1 MTPRQHKTST
11 RVLRA
16 PDGMSID
23 ECMPLAIT
31 DTTLLD
37 SPAVASFWYP
47 SIEELAM
54 LNVGKG
60 VCVVIAGITHPPI
73 SVGVEL

>member
-1 MTPRQHKTST
+1 MTPRQHKTSN
-11 RVLRA
+11 RVLGA
-16 PDGMSID
+16 PKGVPIE
-23 ECMPLAIT
+23 ECAPLPIT
-31 DTTLLD
+31 DTTMNGD
-37 SPAVASFWYP
+37 PAVASFWYP